1 MLVSLVILSFNR
13 RMETFPSMTLVA
25 GEMMMTQL
33 KKVKIRKHLR
43 KAKTKIAKEEMKRGS
58 IQNLVHDP
66 VHQHTNVQETTI
78 QILGMCVCIILII
91 LTVDLCMSWL
101 SG

>member
-25 GEMMMTQL
+25 GEMMTQL

-43 KAKTKIAKEEMKRGS
+43 KVKTKIAKEEMKRGS
-58 IQNLVHDP
+58 IQNLVHDL

-78 QILGMCVCIILII
+78 QILGMCACIILVI